1 MSGRQAAM
9 ESDVARQMDQ
19 RLVEL
24 QSLFEMGKVLNST
37 LNLRTILNNLL
48 LTPMGRMM
56 ITRGLVLVADNE
68 NKFTCEAV
76 KGISREM
83 LGKKVFMKDCIEMP
97 VLVDELGENHQQCK
111 QIFADIGIKLLLP
124 LTSTQRTVGV
134 LGLGPKLDNGIFADA
149 EIEYLSSLANLAAT
163 SIENALMYQRLEA
176 MNRELD
182 KKIQELNTLFDIG
195 KELNSTLDKEKII
208 NLLMFALMGEM
219 LINKC
224 FLFLQ
229 DGDGLVLAATRG
241 VPDDSMHYEPLKVQE
256 FVDGLTRLTGPVLVE
271 EDELPQALL
280 ALEQLDLKVIVPVR
294 IQDQVKGVIILGEKI
309 TNRSFS
315 RDELEFLSTLCNRAM
330 ISLENARLF
339 QEALEMERIEE
350 ELNIARDIQQRLLP
364 GSFPI
369 LENMEVLGINIP
381 SRQVGGDFFDCIRL
395 DEDRIALTI
404 ADVSGKGV
412 PAALLMSNLQAGL
425 HSLIDTDADIATIIA
440 KLNNLIHA
448 HTNYD
453 KFITLFHT
461 EVDLKNRKLTY
472 VNAGHNPPLL
482 YKSDG
487 SHRALTTGG
496 LLLGM
501 MPNVVYQT
509 ETIDLE
515 NGDVLLA
522 YTDGV
527 SEAKND
533 DDEEFEEWRVKKVV
547 ENNLRSDART
557 IIDNLIEEI
566 KVFTNDNLQKSDDVT
581 LLVLR
586 IL

>member
-1 MSGRQAAM
+1 MSGHQGTQ
-9 ESDVARQMDQ
+9 EPDVARQIDQ

-56 ITRGLVLVADNE
+56 ITRGLVLVVDSE
-68 NKFTCEAV
+68 NKFSVEAV

-83 LGKKVFMKDCIEMP
+83 LGKKVYMEDCIDMP
-97 VLVDELGENHQQCK
+97 ILVDELGDNLQQCK
-111 QIFADIGIKLLLP
+111 QTFVDIGIKLLLP

-134 LGLGPKLDNGIFADA
+134 LGLGPKLDKGVFADA

-163 SIENALMYQRLEA
+163 SIENALMYQKLEA
-176 MNRELD
+176 VNRILD

-224 FLFLQ
+224 FLFLE
-229 DGDGLVLAATRG
+229 DGNGLVLTATRG
-241 VPDDSMHYEPLKVQE
+241 VPDNIMDYEPLKAQE
-256 FVDGLTRLTGPVLVE
+256 FVDGLSKLNSPLLVE
-271 EDELPQALL
+271 EDELPHALL
-280 ALEQLDLKVIVPVR
+280 PLEQLDLKVIVPMR
-294 IQDQVKGVIILGEKI
+294 MQDQVKGVIILGEKI
-309 TNRSFS
+309 TNRYFS
-315 RDELEFLSTLCNRAM
+315 RDEMEFLSTLCSRAM

-350 ELNIARDIQQRLLP
+350 ELNIARDIQKRLLP
-364 GSFPI
+364 GSFPN
-369 LENMEVLGINIP
+369 LENMEVFGINIP
-381 SRQVGGDFFDCIRL
+381 SRQVGGDFFDCIQL
-395 DEDRIALTI
+395 DENHIALTI

-425 HSLIDTDADIATIIA
+425 HSLIDTDADIATVVA

-453 KFITLFHT
+453 KFITLFHA
-461 EVDLKNRKLTY
+461 EVDVREKKLTY
-472 VNAGHNPPLL
+472 ANAGHNPPFL
-482 YKSDG
+482 YRSDG
-487 SHRALTTGG
+487 SHRTLSTGG

-501 MPNVVYQT
+501 MPNVAYQT
-509 ETIDLE
+509 ETVDLE
-515 NGDVLLA
+515 SGDILLA

-533 DDEEFEEWRVKKVV
+533 NDEEFEEWRVEKIM
-547 ENNLRSDART
+547 ENNLKSDART
-557 IIDNLIEEI
+557 IIQNLIEEI
-566 KVFTNDNLQKSDDVT
+566 KIFTNDNLQKSDDVT

-586 IL
+586 VL